1 MFFFK
6 LKENFIVDNLLSL
19 SGERTVYTNTA
30 EAVKSKKTKNMVKN
44 TLKNKV
50 LKNKKRSFFREKCF
64 NGNVN

>member
-6 LKENFIVDNLLSL
+6 LKENFIVNNLLSL

-50 LKNKKRSFFREKCF
+50 LKK
-64 NGNVN
+64 